1 MSPTSVAP
9 TVTARPGGA
18 DAPRPSGPG
27 DALAEAFRP
36 APVAAGS
43 LTGFTGQA
51 TTRALGF
58 LRVSTV
64 RGAACSLALGP
75 ADDGARADLL
85 LVLHTAGDGR
95 LLRHGVD
102 VPCPEGSLFAH
113 DPAELLTLREPGP
126 FTLCLVRV
134 PREAL
139 ALTDARLRALTRGY
153 PRPGGPLAAV
163 LAPLAAALAAA
174 DAPYAPGTALHLAGT
189 VTALA
194 ALLAAEPEGPRPP
207 GPGTERRALRHRLLA
222 HINDHLGERDLAPAG
237 VAAAH
242 HISIRYLHKLFADHG
257 STMARWIQHRRL
269 EEARRELARPRGGA
283 SGVAAVASRWG
294 FAGAAHFS
302 RSFRTAYGMSPSDWR
317 ARHCRGEWP

>member
-1 MSPTSVAP
+1 M
-9 TVTARPGGA
+9 RGA
-18 DAPRPSGPG
+18 
-27 DALAEAFRP
+27 EC
-36 APVAAGS
+36 S
-43 LTGFTGQA
+43 LT
-51 TTRALGF
+51 
-58 LRVSTV
+58 
-64 RGAACSLALGP
+64 LGP
-75 ADDGARADLL
+75 AAAAAARADLL

-95 LLRHGVD
+95 LLRHGAD
-102 VPCPEGSLFAH
+102 VPCPEGGLFVH
-113 DPAELLTLREPGP
+113 DPAEPLTLREPGP
-126 FTLCLVRV
+126 FTLCVVRV
-134 PREAL
+134 PREAP
-139 ALTDARLRALTRGY
+139 ALTDARLRALTRAH

-163 LAPLAAALAAA
+163 LAPLAAALATA
-174 DAPYAPGTALHLAGT
+174 DTPYSPGTALHLAGT
-189 VTALA
+189 VTALT
-194 ALLAAEPEGPRPP
+194 ALLAVEPEGPGPA